1 MSAIKDGRLPI
12 TLDKERHLLFS
23 LNVIDEVQD
32 RFGAFDNLEA
42 MMTGKDSIK
51 NLRWLLTTLLN
62 EGADEGE
69 AELTEKEVGRMIH
82 TGNFAEV
89 KTAIFKAF
97 AMGNRGTPEPM
108 EPEADGEEDGDE
120 EGNAQAGEA

>member
-1 MSAIKDGRLPI
+1 M
-12 TLDKERHLLFS
+12 LFS

-32 RFGAFDNLEA
+32 RFGAFDDLA
-42 MMTGKDSIK
+42 AVMTGKDSIK

-108 EPEADGEEDGDE
+108 EQEADSEEDGDE
-120 EGNAQAGEA
+120 EGNAQAGEV